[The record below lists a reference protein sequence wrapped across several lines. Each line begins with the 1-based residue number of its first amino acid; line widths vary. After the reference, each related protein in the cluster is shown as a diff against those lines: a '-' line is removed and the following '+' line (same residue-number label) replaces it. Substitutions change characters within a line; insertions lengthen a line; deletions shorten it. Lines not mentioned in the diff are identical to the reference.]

1 MRDIGEVEIIISYFL
16 RVGVIISS
24 VVIILGLLLFL
35 QTGYSGYPENTFPI
49 TMSDVISG
57 LLAGKPY
64 AIMTAGLIILMGIPV
79 LRVALSIFAFFKEKD
94 YLYVK
99 ITTGVFVILIIS
111 ILMGKVG

>member
-1 MRDIGEVEIIISYFL
+1 MKDIGEVEIIISYFL
-16 RVGVIISS
+16 RVSVIISS
-24 VVIILGLLLFL
+24 LVIIFGLLLFL
-35 QTGYSGYPENTFPI
+35 QTGYSGYPEGTYPI
-49 TMSDVISG
+49 SMNDIMSG
-57 LLAGKPY
+57 LLVGKPY
-64 AIMTAGLIILMGIPV
+64 AIMTAGLLILMGIPV